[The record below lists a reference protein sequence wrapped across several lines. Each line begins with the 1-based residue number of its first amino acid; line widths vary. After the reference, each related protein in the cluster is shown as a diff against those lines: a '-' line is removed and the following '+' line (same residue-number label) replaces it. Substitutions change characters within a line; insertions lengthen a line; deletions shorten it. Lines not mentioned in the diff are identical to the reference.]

1 MQIIDNIF
9 HEDCLSGMQKIPDKS
24 VDLVICDLPY
34 GKLTHLGWDLPIDF
48 TKLWQQYNRIC
59 KDNAAVLLFGVEP
72 FTSAVVMSNVKK
84 LSSKTDLAE
93 EYAI

>member
-1 MQIIDNIF
+1 M
-9 HEDCLSGMQKIPDKS
+9 SKIPDKS

-48 TKLWQQYNRIC
+48 TQLWQQYNRIC

-72 FTSAVVMSNVKK
+72 FTSAVVMSNVKN
-84 LSSKTDLAE
+84 
-93 EYAI
+93 YR